1 MAVLLGV
8 LLIALINTVVQ
19 AAWAPATLTEYRHL
33 SLTRC
38 HAKNR
43 VLHLWSLS
51 RISRPTPLYN
61 RLGET
66 SLCATSVVQSD
77 SPVDASPFTHA
88 DITWK
93 IRPEESASLWR
104 KLYWRIAGTLLRWQ
118 YRLQKRPLPRL
129 LFPTSGQA
137 VLLAYQGRRK
147 LGRFGIVTQ
156 SGPSTPSLVETVQNV
171 YKIPEC
177 VFVRAAAIIY
187 MFVEPSVRGR
197 SLGALALEAIGYLH
211 AARGCD
217 YTVLVANDKSPS
229 QSLIQW
235 YERHGYSRAPALQSA
250 LGSPD
255 GIYGVTMIAPTKT
268 YIPNDCVVE
277 WW

>member
-8 LLIALINTVVQ
+8 LLIALLNPVVQ
-19 AAWAPATLTEYRHL
+19 AAWIPATLTEYRHL

-156 SGPSTPSLVETVQNV
+156 SGPSTSSLVETVQNV

>member
-8 LLIALINTVVQ
+8 LLIALLNTVQ
-19 AAWAPATLTEYRHL
+19 AAWAPATLTVVSDRHL
-33 SLTRC
+33 SLTNS
-38 HAKNR
+38 HAKR
-43 VLHLWSLS
+43 RSLHFWSS
-51 RISRPTPLYN
+51 RIARPTLLYN
-61 RLGET
+61 RSSET
-66 SLCATSVVQSD
+66 SLCAKSVAKSG
-77 SPVDASPFTHA
+77 SPLEASPFTHA

-93 IRPEESASLWR
+93 IRPEESASLWY
-104 KLYWRIAGTLLRWQ
+104 KLYWRIAGILLRWQ

-156 SGPSTPSLVETVQNV
+156 AGPSTPSLVETVRKV
-171 YKIPEC
+171 YQIPEC

-187 MFVEPSVRGR
+187 MFVEPSVRGC
-197 SLGALALEAIGYLH
+197 SLGALALDAIGYLH

-255 GIYGVTMIAPTKT
+255 GIYGVTMIAPTKS
-268 YIPNDCVVE
+268 YIPDDCVVE